1 MSPTDPKLPV
11 TKLALFPAKFRIWGL
26 GIAVAGV
33 LLAVLRFSFGY
44 KPEFL
49 NVNVFAVYSRYMDTK
64 VFEVIR
70 NQLIEEISG
79 ILVMTGLVIA
89 ALSRMKTEHDG
100 VNALRLKSFVISIM
114 LNAVFFTGGLL
125 FTFGLGYMFV
135 LILNSVSML
144 IFYLAVFSW
153 LYHRNIKSES

>member
-1 MSPTDPKLPV
+1 MFPTDPKLPV
-11 TKLALFPAKFRIWGL
+11 TKGILFPATFRFWGL
-26 GIAVAGV
+26 GIALAGV
-33 LLAVLRFSFGY
+33 LLAVPRFSFGF
-44 KPEFL
+44 KPDFL

-79 ILVMTGLVIA
+79 ILVMVGLVIA
-89 ALSRMKTEHDG
+89 AFSRMKTENDH
-100 VNALRLKSFVISIM
+100 VNALRLKSFIISVY

-135 LILNSVSML
+135 LILNSVSL
-144 IFYLAVFSW
+144 LVLYLVVFSW

>member
-1 MSPTDPKLPV
+1 MSPIDPKLPV
-11 TKLALFPAKFRIWGL
+11 TKLALFPAKFRSWGL

-33 LLAVLRFSFGY
+33 VLAVLRFSFGF
-44 KPEFL
+44 KPDFL

-89 ALSRMKTEHDG
+89 ALSRMKTENDQ
-100 VNALRLKSFVISIM
+100 VNALRLKSFVISVI
-114 LNAVFFTGGLL
+114 LNAVFFIGGLL

-144 IFYLAVFSW
+144 VFYLVVFSW
-153 LYHRNIKSES
+153 MYHRNIKSES